1 MEGVDEF
8 FRVVVEPAI
17 GAISSASNADFLEEY
32 LRCWLF
38 TKSYALA
45 FKLTMFKHNRFYHEA
60 SKIGFKAP
68 AMADCVITTF
78 RNRVLLRYR
87 DRILR
92 IILEALER
100 ERNSERI
107 DREKIR

>member
-1 MEGVDEF
+1 MLGLTEF
-8 FRVVVEPAI
+8 FKIVIDPAMF
-17 GAISSASNADFLEEY
+17 AIASASNSDFLDEY

-45 FKLTMFKHNRFYHEA
+45 FKLTMWKHNRFYHEA
-60 SKIGFKAP
+60 VKAP
-68 AMADCVITTF
+68 AIADCVITMF
-78 RNRVLLRYR
+78 RNQVLLRYR

-92 IILEALER
+92 IVLEAMDK

-107 DREKIR
+107 DREKIREVF